1 MNETVLYEA
10 ADGIATITL
19 NRPERLNAMNAT
31 LLQGALEALEMA
43 AADDDVRAVI
53 LTGAGRGFCAGGD
66 LTSPDTLGTGPPQ
79 SRIRI
84 LRTYMRSSQLLR
96 EMPKVTIAAV
106 NGPCAGAGMSWAC
119 AADLR
124 YAAASARFVT
134 AFLNA
139 GLSGD
144 FGGTWTLPRIVGRA
158 KARELYFLS
167 EAVSADEA
175 ERVGLVTRTLPDGEL
190 MPYVR
195 GIARKLADSA
205 PITLRY
211 IKQNLNDADHMSF
224 AQLLDAEAVRH
235 VTSGTTEDQRE
246 AARAFIEKRQAR
258 LQGPLKH
265 VSLSPPTGRG
275 PGVRNAPNAPDL
287 PSRR

>member
-1 MNETVLYEA
+1 MPDPVLYEA
-10 ADGIATITL
+10 ADGVATITL
-19 NRPERLNAMNAT
+19 NRPERLNAMNGA
-31 LLQGALEALEMA
+31 LLQGTLEALETA
-43 AADDDVRAVI
+43 AADDGVRALI

-79 SRIRI
+79 SRIRV

-96 EMPKVTIAAV
+96 EMSKVTIAAV

-167 EAVSADEA
+167 EAMSAEEA
-175 ERVGLVTRTLPDGEL
+175 ERAGLVSKTLPDEEL

-211 IKQNLNDADHMSF
+211 IKQNLNDADHLSF
-224 AQLLDAEAVRH
+224 SALLDAEAVRH

-246 AARAFIEKRQAR
+246 AARAFLEKRK
-258 LQGPLKH
+258 PVFK
-265 VSLSPPTGRG
+265 GR
-275 PGVRNAPNAPDL
+275 
-287 PSRR
+287 